1 MQTNSTSQHTSAM
14 HSQIIWRLATRVSDS
29 ASMRA
34 IMRMPSAVSMN
45 THAMIDWFAYGW
57 NRAMSA
63 HVMMNMAAVAII
75 IMSTLLG
82 RPPSMRANIWKNPS
96 AAITMAT
103 RICSR

>member
-1 MQTNSTSQHTSAM
+1 
-14 HSQIIWRLATRVSDS
+14 
-29 ASMRA
+29 
-34 IMRMPSAVSMN
+34 
-45 THAMIDWFAYGW
+45 MIDWFAYGW

-75 IMSTLLG
+75 ITSTLLG

-96 AAITMAT
+96 AAITMAK